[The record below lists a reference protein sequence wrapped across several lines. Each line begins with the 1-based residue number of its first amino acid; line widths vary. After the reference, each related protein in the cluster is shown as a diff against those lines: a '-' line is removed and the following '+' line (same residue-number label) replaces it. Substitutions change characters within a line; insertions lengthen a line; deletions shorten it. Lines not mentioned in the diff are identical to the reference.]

1 MTEEDEKHFN
11 ETDICWL
18 CEGEIISRAP
28 YSCNSDFCFDRCGRC
43 KDHEE
48 DERIREEYE
57 KVRDH
62 DHLTGK
68 YRGPAHNKCN
78 LNCRK
83 EKQMFVP
90 VYFHNFSGY
99 DCHLFFEQF

>member
-1 MTEEDEKHFN
+1 MVKVNQLASNFFDTIDLPLNMTEEDEKHFN

-28 YSCNSDFCFDRCGRC
+28 YSCDSDFCFDRCGRS

-57 KVRDH
+57 KVGDH

-68 YRGPAHNKCN
+68 YIEVLHIIN
-78 LNCRK
+78 
-83 EKQMFVP
+83 VI
-90 VYFHNFSGY
+90 
-99 DCHLFFEQF
+99 